1 MALQEFL
8 ELFEKRTAK
17 SRAHWEEAKK
27 YLPGGVA
34 GSAAYL
40 KPHPIY
46 ITEARGSK
54 FTDID
59 GNEYLDLLLGGF
71 PNILGHAPKVVK
83 DAVKEQIEYGCN
95 PIVSTKLQLELAKII
110 IKHMPHME
118 MVRFV
123 NTGSE
128 GNDSCFKIAR
138 AWTGKDKIAK
148 FEGGYNGQHTDQII
162 SGISGKLAGTADN
175 PLPVADFAG
184 VPKFIVDNTVVLPY
198 NDIENTVAVIK
209 RNANELAGVIVEP
222 MAGFG
227 IGEIPAQ
234 KEFLQA
240 LRQVTEENNILLIYD
255 EIVTGFRIGG
265 MGGAVK
271 HYDVKPDLDVIGK
284 PIGGG
289 LPIGA
294 YGGRRDIMETCVT
307 PATGPSDPNAKYK
320 VFQSGTFT
328 GNPLVMAAGI
338 AAMTEL
344 ETKDYGYIDNLGQKI
359 RDGLPQIAAK
369 YGFEMQV
376 TGMASMF
383 HIHFSPTPIISQ
395 RTRDKEDKV
404 KNYEFSMGMIVNG
417 IWLPPNHPAAMC
429 FAHTE
434 KEVDYLL
441 STAESILK
449 QMKS

>member
-1 MALQEFL
+1 MALQELL

-17 SRAHWEEAKK
+17 SRAHWEEAKG
-27 YLPGGVA
+27 YLAGGVA
-34 GSAAYL
+34 GSASYL

-54 FTDID
+54 ITDID
-59 GNEYLDLLLGGF
+59 GNEYVDLLLGGF
-71 PNILGHAPKVVK
+71 SNILGHAPKVVK
-83 DAVKEQIEYGCN
+83 EAVKKQIEYGCN
-95 PIVSTKLQLELAKII
+95 PIVCTKLQLELAKKI

-118 MVRFV
+118 LMRFV

-128 GNDSCFKIAR
+128 GNDSAFKVAR

-162 SGISGKLAGTADN
+162 SGISGKLAGTANN

-209 RNANELAGVIVEP
+209 KNANELAGVIIEP

-227 IGEIPAQ
+227 IGEIPAR
-234 KEFLQA
+234 KEFLEA
-240 LRQVTEENNILLIYD
+240 LREVTRENNILLIYD

-265 MGGAVK
+265 MGGAAK
-271 HYDVKPDLDVIGK
+271 YYGITPDIDVIGK

-294 YGGRRDIMETCVT
+294 YGGRRDIMERCVV
-307 PATGPSDPNAKYK
+307 PATDPSDPDMKYK
-320 VFQSGTFT
+320 VFQSGTFS
-328 GNPLVMAAGI
+328 GNPLAMAAGI
-338 AAMTEL
+338 ATLTEL
-344 ETKDYGYIDNLGQKI
+344 ETKDYSYIDNLGQKV
-359 RDGLPQIAAK
+359 RDELPQIAAK
-369 YGFEMQV
+369 YGFELQV

-383 HIHFSPTPIISQ
+383 HVHFSPTPIISQ

-417 IWLPPNHPAAMC
+417 VWLPPNHPAVIC

-434 KEVDYLL
+434 KEVDYIL
-441 STAESILK
+441 SSAESVLK
-449 QMKS
+449 QMKT